1 MKKQFKKNLMNG
13 FLALATVGAIGTL
26 GANSFMAYLTDN
38 EATINTF
45 TVGKVQID
53 LEETSY
59 PGNNSTGVTH
69 IVPNQV
75 IAKDPKVENTGANDA
90 ICFVTVSV
98 PTKNVTTAADDG
110 TRIDATMTEL
120 FKTQSGTGDFGYG
133 AANSDWTL
141 IDTTYETTSGT
152 GTSTTMTDDTVRVV
166 RTYGYVKKLAAGNET
181 PTVFDN
187 VKFANII
194 EGQLELNDSQNINVK
209 ASAIQATDITDID
222 TTGDALDADTLAKVY
237 NVYLKQQSNDT
248 GDKNADTSNAKDLKG
263 NERRA

>member
-1 MKKQFKKNLMNG
+1 MRKFNRKVGNVI
-13 FLALATVGAIGTL
+13 LACATVGALAVAGV
-26 GANSFMAYLTDN
+26 GSFSAYLTDN

-59 PGNNSTGVTH
+59 PGNNSAGVTH

-98 PTKNVTTAADDG
+98 PTKTVTTAADDE
-110 TRIDATMTEL
+110 TRIDAAMTEL
-120 FKTQSGTGDFGYG
+120 FMTQSGTGDFGYG

-141 IDTTYETTSGT
+141 IDTTYETTGGT

-166 RTYGYVKKLAAGNET
+166 RTYGYVKKLAVGDKT

-194 EGQLELNDSQNINVK
+194 EGQLELNDAQNINVK

-237 NVYLKQQSNDT
+237 NVYLKQQSNNT
-248 GDKNADTSNAKDLKG
+248 GDKNANTSNAKDLKG
-263 NERRA
+263 NERA